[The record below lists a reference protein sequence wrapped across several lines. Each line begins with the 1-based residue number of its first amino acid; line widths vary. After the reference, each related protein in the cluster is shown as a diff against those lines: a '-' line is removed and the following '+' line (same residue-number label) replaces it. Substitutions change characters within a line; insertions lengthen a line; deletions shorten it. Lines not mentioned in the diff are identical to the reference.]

1 MPYLWVAIGGAAG
14 AVARYGLG
22 NAIAGRLGRDLPWGT
37 LTINVTGS
45 LLIGVILTW
54 LIERDVGAST
64 WRPLIVVGVLGGYT
78 TFSAFSY
85 EVVAL
90 ADDGQYGR
98 AAGYAIASLALGI
111 AACVLGVALTHAALR

>member
-1 MPYLWVAIGGAAG
+1 MAYLWVAIGGAAG

-22 NAIAGRLGRDLPWGT
+22 NVVAGRVGREFPWGT
-37 LTINVTGS
+37 LTINATGS

-54 LIERDVGAST
+54 LLERDAGAST

-90 ADDGQYGR
+90 VDDGRLGR
-98 AAGYAIASLALGI
+98 AAWYVIASVVLGI
-111 AACVLGVALTHAALR
+111 AACALGVIVTRAALR